1 MKLLKNPVIAVLL
14 AVIIVLSSTFLSAR
28 IKLEKASDKITDG
41 FYQGVV
47 YNGYKRKSISSQLK
61 NYSGAVSGL
70 VSIANNY
77 GIATEEASALNGE
90 LLSSLSEAQSDIS
103 SIYRYY
109 SSLDTAVSALE
120 RELSDAELNERD
132 AEGVKQYTGTI
143 DGANS
148 VIAESGYNESV
159 YKYTSGRGALEKFFA
174 TLTGTQLPEVFG

>member
-28 IKLEKASDKITDG
+28 IKLEKESDKITDG

-77 GIATEEASALNGE
+77 GIATEEASGLNGE

-120 RELSDAELNERD
+120 RELSDAE
-132 AEGVKQYTGTI
+132 GVKQYTGTI

-159 YKYTSGRGALEKFFA
+159 YKYISGRGALEKFFI

>member
-1 MKLLKNPVIAVLL
+1 MKLLKYPVIAVLL
-14 AVIIVLSSTFLSAR
+14 AVIIVYS
-28 IKLEKASDKITDG
+28 IVEITDSR
-41 FYQGVV
+41 Q
-47 YNGYKRKSISSQLK
+47 
-61 NYSGAVSGL
+61 YSGAVSGL

-143 DGANS
+143 AGANS

-159 YKYTSGRGALEKFFA
+159 YKYTSGRGTLEKFFV